1 LVAQGMELDELPEE
15 DRLANAAADERGEL
29 APLLA

>member
-1 LVAQGMELDELPEE
+1 MELDELPEE
-15 DRLANAAADERGEL
+15 DRLPNAAADERGEL